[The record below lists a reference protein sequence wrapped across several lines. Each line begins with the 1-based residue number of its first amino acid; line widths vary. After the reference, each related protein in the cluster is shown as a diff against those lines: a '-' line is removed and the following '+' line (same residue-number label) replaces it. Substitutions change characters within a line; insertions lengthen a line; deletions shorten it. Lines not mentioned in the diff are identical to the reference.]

1 MMVPYVVM
9 ASSSVVMASSSVVIP
24 SSVDGVMTSSSTDG
38 GHRVGHSARVCV
50 HLRVHPP
57 RQLMLRE

>member
-1 MMVPYVVM
+1 MMVP
-9 ASSSVVMASSSVVIP
+9 SVVMASSSVVIP
-24 SSVDGVMTSSSTDG
+24 SSVDGVMTSSSTDA